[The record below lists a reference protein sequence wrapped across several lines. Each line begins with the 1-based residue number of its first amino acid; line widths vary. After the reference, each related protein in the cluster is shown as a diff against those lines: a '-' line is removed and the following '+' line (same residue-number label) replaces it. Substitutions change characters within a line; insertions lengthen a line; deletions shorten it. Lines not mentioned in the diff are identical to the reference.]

1 MDLPSLGA
9 RLQAVAREVGAAAHP
24 FAGGA
29 SAHRGRTLIHG
40 GEWQMHRQRG
50 TND

>member
-29 SAHRGRTLIHG
+29 SAGGRTLIHG
-40 GEWQMHRQRG
+40 GEWWRK
-50 TND
+50 